1 MLTIFANTLHHSF
14 MNGLYIR
21 RKFVLS
27 RSPSFLQPSWIR
39 LLDAPTDQG
48 NAVENTSE
56 NSSKENLQLKN
67 EH

>member
-1 MLTIFANTLHHSF
+1 